1 MTAVEATCA
10 ECGVVWLSPWDI
22 VVRVCVD
29 LQSSASYTFHCPECG
44 LLAAKPANDHMVDF
58 LTSIGASLEAWY
70 LPDELR
76 EPRPDGAPINHD
88 DLLDFHLL
96 LQDKGWFERLEGLVA
111 GGADDLRGRPESRR
125 GGWSQ
130 FPRDWRSR
138 SFRRGPRYGL

>member
-58 LTSIGASLEAWY
+58 LTSIGA
-70 LPDELR
+70 
-76 EPRPDGAPINHD
+76 PINHD

-96 LQDKGWFERLEGLVA
+96 LQGKDWFERLEGLVA
-111 GGADDLRGRPESRR
+111 GGDDLRGRPESQR

>member
-10 ECGVVWLSPWDI
+10 ECGVVWLSPGDI

-29 LQSSASYTFHCPECG
+29 LQSSASYTYHCPECG

-58 LTSIGASLEAWY
+58 LTSIGASLEAWH

-76 EPRPDGAPINHD
+76 EPRPDGARINHD

-96 LQDKGWFERLEGLVA
+96 LQDKDWFERLEQLV
-111 GGADDLRGRPESRR
+111 GGAEDLTGRAEYRR
-125 GGWSQ
+125 GAQSP